1 MGNNNLFSFMAN
13 GIKVILKTKL
23 NLVDICE
30 IKEEEKI
37 NNLIYNSKLDF
48 KGDILTCKI
57 FFSILIFF

>member
-1 MGNNNLFSFMAN
+1 MHEINGIMGNNNLFSFMAN

-48 KGDILTCKI
+48 KGDILTC
-57 FFSILIFF
+57 